1 MKEKLKRELGLLDVF
16 SIASGAMI
24 SSGLFIL
31 PALAFAKAGPAAVF
45 SYLLAGIL
53 VLPAMLS
60 KAELSTA
67 MPRAGGVYFFIE
79 RSMGAPIGTVGG
91 LANWFSLSFKG
102 AFALIGM
109 GIFATLIN
117 PSIMEGQI
125 KLIAIGFCLFFMC
138 VNIIGVKHAGRLQV
152 ILVLFLLGIL
162 FFYVVRGFVLIKPER
177 YAPFAPFG
185 WGAVIS
191 TAGLVFI
198 SFGGLTKISSIG
210 EEIKRPG
217 RNIPLGMLLA
227 FIVVMCI
234 YVAVV
239 FITVGLLD
247 PAELAN
253 SNTPISLAASTF
265 MGKKGTI
272 ILAIAALLSF
282 VTTANASILTA
293 SRGSMAMSR
302 DYLLPHIFK
311 RISPRFKTPLF
322 SILATTFFMISIIAF
337 LSLEN
342 LVKTASTLMI
352 LLFMLVNLS
361 VVVMRESKIQSYRP
375 KFRSPLYPWMQI
387 AGIIGYAFLIFK
399 MGRVPLSITGMFI
412 VSGLLWYLIYAR
424 KRVNRL
430 SALVHVI
437 ERITAREL
445 VDATLPEELREII
458 VERDNIIEDRFDKII
473 NESKILDSDGPKNM
487 KDFFKEASINLAT
500 DLNLDSNSI
509 YDLLIKRE
517 EESSTVIRPGLA
529 IPHIIVEGNEKFKIL
544 LARCKNGI
552 TFPNVESK
560 VHIVFMLVG
569 SKDERNFHLR
579 ALAAIAE
586 IAQGKDFGTRWLE
599 ARDIEELRHIILL
612 AERKRFRS
620 K

>member
-1 MKEKLKRELGLLDVF
+1 
-16 SIASGAMI
+16 
-24 SSGLFIL
+24 
-31 PALAFAKAGPAAVF
+31 
-45 SYLLAGIL
+45 
-53 VLPAMLS
+53 
-60 KAELSTA
+60 
-67 MPRAGGVYFFIE
+67 
-79 RSMGAPIGTVGG
+79 
-91 LANWFSLSFKG
+91 
-102 AFALIGM
+102 
-109 GIFATLIN
+109 
-117 PSIMEGQI
+117 
-125 KLIAIGFCLFFMC
+125 
-138 VNIIGVKHAGRLQV
+138 
-152 ILVLFLLGIL
+152 
-162 FFYVVRGFVLIKPER
+162 
-177 YAPFAPFG
+177 
-185 WGAVIS
+185 
-191 TAGLVFI
+191 
-198 SFGGLTKISSIG
+198 
-210 EEIKRPG
+210 
-217 RNIPLGMLLA
+217 
-227 FIVVMCI
+227 
-234 YVAVV
+234 
-239 FITVGLLD
+239 
-247 PAELAN
+247 
-253 SNTPISLAASTF
+253 
-265 MGKKGTI
+265 
-272 ILAIAALLSF
+272 
-282 VTTANASILTA
+282 
-293 SRGSMAMSR
+293 
-302 DYLLPHIFK
+302 
-311 RISPRFKTPLF
+311 
-322 SILATTFFMISIIAF
+322 
-337 LSLEN
+337 
-342 LVKTASTLMI
+342 
-352 LLFMLVNLS
+352 
-361 VVVMRESKIQSYRP
+361 
-375 KFRSPLYPWMQI
+375 
-387 AGIIGYAFLIFK
+387 
-399 MGRVPLSITGMFI
+399 MFI